1 MINSPPRNVGT
12 VKIAADLPL
21 SGDDAPD
28 GLPVKDAIT
37 MAIKQ
42 AATVCGD
49 SHRDACVTLQLAAY
63 DDVSKGIHDP
73 SKGAKN
79 VELMASDQHIVGMVG
94 PLYESLARSEL
105 PIANDARLAIISP
118 ATIDECLTKE
128 PADGHCHGLA
138 AALRPSGGN
147 TFFRVVTTRL
157 AEGPAAAD
165 FAFKTLHKRHAFL
178 VEDQSPA
185 GHALTV
191 AFAARFRADGGSLAG
206 SAESADLVYA
216 PGSDV
221 ASIAAMRRQAASAG
235 ANPPLLGSDALT
247 NDQYAR
253 AAGALARGTYYT
265 VVGVD
270 PATLKGAASFKARYR
285 KTFGADPGRLGVQ
298 AFDATN
304 VLVQAIA
311 RAIDDAGGNRPDRR
325 QVLTEVARTTAYS
338 GMMGTM
344 GFDSAGD
351 TTLKLISVYQWPAT
365 TAATGDFVTQIHVQ

>member
-1 MINSPPRNVGT
+1 VINSPPRNVGT

-165 FAFKTLHKRHAFL
+165 FAFNTRVTRSPWPSRRDFAPT
-178 VEDQSPA
+178 VDRWPAVPSRRTWSMPQGRMSPA
-185 GHALTV
+185 SRPCAGRPPAPALT
-191 AFAARFRADGGSLAG
+191 
-206 SAESADLVYA
+206 
-216 PGSDV
+216 
-221 ASIAAMRRQAASAG
+221 
-235 ANPPLLGSDALT
+235 LLC
-247 NDQYAR
+247 
-253 AAGALARGTYYT
+253 
-265 VVGVD
+265 
-270 PATLKGAASFKARYR
+270 
-285 KTFGADPGRLGVQ
+285 
-298 AFDATN
+298 
-304 VLVQAIA
+304 
-311 RAIDDAGGNRPDRR
+311 
-325 QVLTEVARTTAYS
+325 
-338 GMMGTM
+338 
-344 GFDSAGD
+344 
-351 TTLKLISVYQWPAT
+351 
-365 TAATGDFVTQIHVQ
+365 